1 MKLTPEQ
8 KAIENLEAR
17 IRVLTLLLNAF
28 ERECAGRASDPL
40 AQVVGEWRRLRT
52 RIAKAKA
59 KGTL

>member
-1 MKLTPEQ
+1 MRLTPEQ
-8 KAIENLEAR
+8 KTIRDLEGR

-28 ERECAGRASDPL
+28 EKQCAGRASDPL
-40 AQVVGEWRRLRT
+40 DDIVAEWRRLRT

>member
-8 KAIENLEAR
+8 KTIQNLECR